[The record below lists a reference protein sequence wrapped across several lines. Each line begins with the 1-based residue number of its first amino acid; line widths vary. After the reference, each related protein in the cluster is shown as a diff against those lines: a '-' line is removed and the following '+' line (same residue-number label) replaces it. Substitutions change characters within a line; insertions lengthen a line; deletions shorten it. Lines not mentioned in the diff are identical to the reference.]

1 MKYLKSFE
9 SSKERY
15 YWEISYPEFDKSDD
29 IDISQEALD
38 IIKKYNI
45 IGKVIYTTFGLR
57 TSSLDYKRNI
67 FYTPI
72 GIISESEDEWFKVS
86 FVFNGNLKYY
96 LCDQLEGL
104 EECLKY
110 ITSLSDR
117 STGWIGKDKN

>member
-57 TSSLDYKRNI
+57 TSSLDFKRNI
-67 FYTPI
+67 FYTPS

-86 FVFNGNLKYY
+86 FIFNGNLKYY

>member
-45 IGKVIYTTFGLR
+45 IGKVIDTTFGLR
-57 TSSLDYKRNI
+57 TSSLDSKRNI

-86 FVFNGNLKYY
+86 FIFNGNLKYY

>member
-45 IGKVIYTTFGLR
+45 IGKVIDTTFGLR
-57 TSSLDYKRNI
+57 TSSLDSKRNI

>member
-45 IGKVIYTTFGLR
+45 IGKVIDTTFGLR
-57 TSSLDYKRNI
+57 TSSLDFKRNI
-67 FYTPI
+67 FYTPS

-86 FVFNGNLKYY
+86 FIFNGNLKYY